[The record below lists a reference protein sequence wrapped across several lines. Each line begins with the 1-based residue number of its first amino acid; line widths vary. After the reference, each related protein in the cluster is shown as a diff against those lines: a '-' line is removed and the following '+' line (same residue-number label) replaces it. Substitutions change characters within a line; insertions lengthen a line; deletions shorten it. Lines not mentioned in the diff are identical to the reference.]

1 MGDETVSEK
10 KRCVIVGGADIGDY
24 ARVKQYLR
32 EDDAVV
38 FCDSGLKH
46 MEALGVKPALIVG
59 DFDSHCNPHLDVE
72 TIVLPCEKD
81 DTDTVF
87 AVKTMVQRGY
97 DDFLLIGVIGARLDH
112 TLGNVSILLYL
123 DSLGKKAEI
132 VDDYSEMQVVSKD
145 EVSIE
150 DKYPFFSLLN
160 ITGCARGITIRD
172 AKYPLDGAEITCEY
186 QYGVSNEV
194 LPGKTAKSPCGM
206 ESSCLSKFADSK
218 RKAGRRKACR
228 FPFLSCAGNVKFL
241 RIVFCA
247 LQMSNIGV
255 QGVQTR

>member
-132 VDDYSEMQVVSKD
+132 VDDYSEMQIVSKD

-150 DKYPFFSLLN
+150 
-160 ITGCARGITIRD
+160 
-172 AKYPLDGAEITCEY
+172 KYPLDGAEITCEY

-194 LPGKTAKSPCGM
+194 LPGKTAKISVRDGK
-206 ESSCLSKFADSK
+206 LLLIKI
-218 RKAGRRKACR
+218 CR
-228 FPFLSCAGNVKFL
+228 
-241 RIVFCA
+241 
-247 LQMSNIGV
+247 Q
-255 QGVQTR
+255 

>member
-24 ARVKQYLR
+24 TRVKQYLR

-132 VDDYSEMQVVSKD
+132 VDDYSEMQIVSTVVS
-145 EVSIE
+145 VSKGSSFTSSPSTGTGKLNTI
-150 DKYPFFSLLN
+150 FFIQLPSFLFSGN
-160 ITGCARGITIRD
+160 ISIRSIK
-172 AKYPLDGAEITCEY
+172 AFINSFCSASVAEW
-186 QYGVSNEV
+186 
-194 LPGKTAKSPCGM
+194 
-206 ESSCLSKFADSK
+206 
-218 RKAGRRKACR
+218 
-228 FPFLSCAGNVKFL
+228 
-241 RIVFCA
+241 
-247 LQMSNIGV
+247 
-255 QGVQTR
+255 